1 MKITSGIFI
10 SCVKR
15 VHEPSVLKLKWN
27 LTIIDL
33 ILVLICFN
41 TINMCQIR
49 KQKTGLDEVSVII
62 IAKFGFDEWDVG
74 NHRVLDFDT

>member
-1 MKITSGIFI
+1 MF
-10 SCVKR
+10 
-15 VHEPSVLKLKWN
+15 
-27 LTIIDL
+27 
-33 ILVLICFN
+33 ICFN

-62 IAKFGFDEWDVG
+62 IAKFGFDEWDVR